1 MIGGSRV
8 EVVTK
13 WANGATDRKEIS
25 RIKLRD
31 YLEEQFVAAVSAD
44 YGYGAEQEVEDA
56 IFFFFFEIWD
66 SAKVRGDVTTYRYT
80 TIDGP
85 VTTWTITEI

>member
-1 MIGGSRV
+1 MIGGRRV

-13 WANGATDRKEIS
+13 WANGGTDRKEIS
-25 RIKLRD
+25 RRKLRD

-56 IFFFFFEIWD
+56 IFAALDEIWD

-80 TIDGP
+80 TLDGL

>member
-13 WANGATDRKEIS
+13 WANGGTDRKEIS

-31 YLEEQFVAAVSAD
+31 YLE
-44 YGYGAEQEVEDA
+44 
-56 IFFFFFEIWD
+56 
-66 SAKVRGDVTTYRYT
+66 
-80 TIDGP
+80 
-85 VTTWTITEI
+85 